1 MIKLENFDID
11 VVRMNKASLVVRI
24 DGEDYLVTRNVFNKI
39 ASKQATTIF
48 VVEKEYR
55 GTVNKWLALPSI
67 FQIYKLKPLVIYIE
81 LQRVVR
87 LAIKSL

>member
-1 MIKLENFDID
+1 MIKLENFNID
-11 VVRMNKASLVVRI
+11 VIRMNKASLVVRI

-48 VVEKEYR
+48 VVKKEYR

-67 FQIYKLKPLVIYIE
+67 F
-81 LQRVVR
+81 
-87 LAIKSL
+87 

>member
-11 VVRMNKASLVVRI
+11 VIRMNKASLVVRI

-67 FQIYKLKPLVIYIE
+67 F
-81 LQRVVR
+81 
-87 LAIKSL
+87 

>member
-39 ASKQATTIF
+39 ASKQETTIF
-48 VVEKEYR
+48 IVEKEYK

-67 FQIYKLKPLVIYIE
+67 F
-81 LQRVVR
+81 
-87 LAIKSL
+87 

>member
-11 VVRMNKASLVVRI
+11 VVHMNKASLVIRI

-48 VVEKEYR
+48 VVEKEYM
-55 GTVNKWLALPSI
+55 GIINKWLALPSI
-67 FQIYKLKPLVIYIE
+67 F
-81 LQRVVR
+81 
-87 LAIKSL
+87 